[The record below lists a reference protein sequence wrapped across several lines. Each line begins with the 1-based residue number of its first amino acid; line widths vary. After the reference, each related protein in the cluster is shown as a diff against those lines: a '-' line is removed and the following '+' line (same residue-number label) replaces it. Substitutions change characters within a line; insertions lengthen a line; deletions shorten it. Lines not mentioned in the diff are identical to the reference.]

1 MSNPFPAVGLPRCPP
16 AAVDPERIRGDI
28 DDWVRSD
35 AIAALVRAFG
45 GEPPTGGPDEAL
57 AQLVAF
63 AMVWD
68 RRGGLERSAIRTEM
82 YAAGVS
88 ELIDDAMPALGLS
101 GRTRPPADTYDHVL
115 VLGGGPRTALARPDY
130 AARLLAGGH
139 RTRSVAALSS
149 LRPLG
154 AAEVEFADAH
164 GMPGLTVEA
173 EAMAAGM
180 ARSFGSAG
188 DTAWRS
194 GATPSGAGWRTLR
207 YRARPH
213 DIAVVGAPSL
223 DPARRANTGDGFV
236 GWADLVHRPQP
247 GERILVVTTDLFVPF
262 QHADAVRCLG
272 LPYGCGI
279 DTVGLDAST
288 YAQWVHQNTHTT
300 LLQEVRSAIL
310 ALNNLA
316 AACGSG

>member
-1 MSNPFPAVGLPRCPP
+1 MPTTFRTIDLPHCPP
-16 AAVDPERIRGDI
+16 GDVDPPRIRSDI

-35 AIAALVRAFG
+35 AIAELVKAFG
-45 GEPPTGGPDEAL
+45 GEPLTGRPEEAI

-63 AMVWD
+63 SAVWD
-68 RRGGLERSAIRTEM
+68 RRGGRERSEIRSQV
-82 YAAGVS
+82 YADGVGD
-88 ELIDDAMPALGLS
+88 LVDRAMPALGLT
-101 GRTRPPADTYDHVL
+101 GRTRPPVDGYDHVL

-130 AARLLAGGH
+130 AARLTTDGL
-139 RTRSVAALSS
+139 RTRSIAALSS

-154 AAEVEFADAH
+154 ETEVEFANGH

-180 ARSFGSAG
+180 ARSFGAAD

-194 GATPSGAGWRTLR
+194 GTKPSGAEWRTLC
-207 YRARPH
+207 YRSGPH
-213 DIAVVGAPSL
+213 DIAVVGAPSP
-223 DPARRANTGDGFV
+223 DPLRRANTGDGFV
-236 GWADLVHRPQP
+236 GWTELVHRPRP
-247 GERILVVTTDLFVPF
+247 GERVLVVTTDLFVPF

-279 DTVGLDAST
+279 ETVGLDAAT
-288 YAQWVHQNTHTT
+288 YSHWVHQNTHTT
-300 LLQEVRSAIL
+300 LLQEVRSAVL

-316 AACGSG
+316 VACGRG